1 MTEIVLLDMSE
12 YPVVL
17 RRLLQFGERRSPRG
31 LATLDL
37 NFTSINLVQPQKALP
52 LGIGRKLNPAIAAVE
67 AIQLIAGVSDPELVL
82 RLAPQFERYT
92 DWNEDGTTERTFWGA
107 YGDRIKMQVHCAVQK
122 LTADPSTRQA
132 IVTLWDPWM
141 DNVQGKHDY
150 PCTIALQ
157 FWLDT
162 DGLLSMNTIMRSN
175 DAWLGLPYD
184 VFQFTQLQAS
194 VAHALHTQPGV
205 YRHTTL
211 SLHLYETNFDEAR
224 ALVKDYVPQANRE
237 VFRNLWLPTESIGH
251 PGQSFNDIM
260 RRAQAIMRNEEL
272 YGETP
277 SESWYRDLLH
287 PKAST
292 SNVG

>member
-12 YPVVL
+12 YPQVL
-17 RRLLQFGERRSPRG
+17 RRILQYGERRSPRG
-31 LATLDL
+31 LRTLDL
-37 NFTSINLVQPQKALP
+37 GFASIMIVQPQKALP

-67 AIQLIAGVSDPELVL
+67 AVQLIAGVSDPQLVL
-82 RLAPQFERYT
+82 RLAPQFQRYLDT
-92 DWNEDGTTERTFWGA
+92 AEDGSGDRTFWGA

-122 LTADPSTRQA
+122 LTTDPNTRQA
-132 IVTLWDPWM
+132 VVTLWDPWL

-157 FWLDT
+157 FWLQ
-162 DGLLSMNTIMRSN
+162 DGLLCMNTIMRSN

-184 VFQFTQLQAS
+184 MFQFTQLQAS
-194 VAHALHTQPGV
+194 VAHALNTRPGS

-224 ALVKDYVPQANRE
+224 ALVQDYMPQVNRE
-237 VFRNLWLPTESIGH
+237 TFRDLWLPTEAIGH

-260 RRAQAIMRNEEL
+260 RRARALMHNEEL
-272 YGETP
+272 TGETP

-287 PKAST
+287 PRT
-292 SNVG
+292 PHVG